1 MDNKIK
7 RMDMLHWILIAV
19 GGYLIAIVTTLFL
32 SAIADAIALKELGVT
47 DGAIWEWDMSQ
58 FWAKA
63 KSHGA
68 EYNIVLY
75 VYLGLALL
83 GIPVRL
89 LQSGYSLILEDRVI
103 ACRTFGKVTRIG
115 YREISDVTFL
125 SIPHSTNGCLSVLAI
140 VFPPLAMYSH
150 LKITGVVRS
159 AKGGYRKVTVRYFY
173 VNDPQFTAVQIRN
186 RMNAVPPAQQ

>member
-19 GGYLIAIVTTLFL
+19 GGYLIAIVTTLFV

-58 FWAKA
+58 FWAEA
-63 KSHGA
+63 SSHGA

-89 LQSGYSLILEDRVI
+89 LQSGYSLILEDQAI

-140 VFPPLAMYSH
+140 VFPPLAMYSC
-150 LKITGVVRS
+150 LKITGAVRN
-159 AKGGYRKVTVRYFY
+159 AKGIYKKVTIRYFY
-173 VNDPQFTAVQIRN
+173 VNDPKFTAIQIRN
-186 RMNAVPPAQQ
+186 KMNAIPPSRQ